1 MALHYP
7 RWYTDGELVELV
19 IHEGSGIEFSDDS
32 DSADTNADSG
42 EEFVPA
48 GDNFSADSDSDNREV
63 TAAADDDPVPM
74 DKPVADV
81 RPTAATLPFPLYN
94 DMDIDEALWMFKW
107 SKDLNNFPLA
117 APFTGDSALK
127 LPINFPATPTPADFY
142 QPCVDQ
148 SVIKQFKTVTNR
160 YAASVC
166 NQKEG

>member
-1 MALHYP
+1 MNSLM
-7 RWYTDGELVELV
+7 TV
-19 IHEGSGIEFSDDS
+19 IRQ
-32 DSADTNADSG
+32 TPMQTRG

-117 APFTGDSALK
+117 APFTGDSGLK
-127 LPINFPATPTPADFY
+127 LL
-142 QPCVDQ
+142 
-148 SVIKQFKTVTNR
+148 IKQI
-160 YAASVC
+160 C
-166 NQKEG
+166 CICL